1 MRKRT
6 IQQYDSDARLSDTP
20 WLAVNDI
27 ATVEVTSEAPAF
39 EIENALLYRAIGG
52 WRAAFPGDQT
62 IRITFDKPQAIKRIW
77 LHFLERQIER
87 TQEFT
92 LRWLPADGGDFREI
106 VRQQW
111 NFSPRGSVKEIED
124 YTVDLPAAKQLEIHI
139 KPSQGNVE
147 AYASLAQLR
156 LA

>member
-6 IQQYDSDARLSDTP
+6 IQQYDSDGLITDTQ
-20 WLAVNDI
+20 WLALDDI

-62 IRITFDKPQAIKRIW
+62 IRIIFDRPQAIKRIW
-77 LHFLERQIER
+77 LHFLEREVER

-92 LRWLPADGGDFREI
+92 LRWLPADGGDFQEI
-106 VRQQW
+106 IRQQW
-111 NFSPRGSVKEIED
+111 NFSPTGSVKETED
-124 YTVDLPAAKQLEIHI
+124 YAVDLPAVKQLELNI
-139 KPSQGNVE
+139 KPDQGNIE
-147 AYASLAQLR
+147 AYASIAQLR